1 MELKRRWR
9 RQLILLNKKFR
20 ITEMKKFT
28 LFLVFAGLTI
38 SCNTSDDE
46 GSAISEP
53 TILGKWYIKGG
64 TSNGGE
70 FQNYNHDCETS
81 RDFQEFFTNGELTFN
96 GHNTSCELNEVEL
109 AAWILNGS
117 ILTISSSPFDPM
129 LYEYTYIVESLTNDE
144 LILKQTVNDPEG
156 IIVYRSTFTRN

>member
-1 MELKRRWR
+1 
-9 RQLILLNKKFR
+9 
-20 ITEMKKFT
+20 MKKFI
-28 LFLVFAGLTI
+28 LFLLFAGLTL
-38 SCNTSDDE
+38 SCNSNDDE

-81 RDFQEFFTNGELTFN
+81 KDFQEFFENAELTFN
-96 GHNTSCELNEVEL
+96 GYNAECALSDTQTSIWDLSGN
-109 AAWILNGS
+109 
-117 ILTISSSPFDPM
+117 ILTVSNPPQDPM
-129 LYEYTYIVESLTNDE
+129 IYQYTYVVESLTNDE

-156 IIVYRSTFTRN
+156 IVVYRSTFTRN